1 MAVWAASKG
10 KVAYWGFEGGVGAMF
25 RDWSERKGGG
35 ERPKTVGE
43 KPGGRESWFVWS
55 WLLLLV
61 WVEFE
66 RSPPGRE
73 KIEGREGDGW
83 LWVGA

>member
-1 MAVWAASKG
+1 
-10 KVAYWGFEGGVGAMF
+10 
-25 RDWSERKGGG
+25 
-35 ERPKTVGE
+35 
-43 KPGGRESWFVWS
+43 
-55 WLLLLV
+55 LLLV